1 MSSNPAPNTIFAL
14 LYDYIDTLNYGDD
27 GDYADTL
34 HTLYENT
41 DLEHQRIIINL
52 FTTARVAR
60 SPHDTSLTDWEGRTL
75 NPRAICPITLT
86 LTMRA
91 LTRRVP
97 LTVTKD
103 QQEKH
108 FTPELLKT
116 LQSEVDAQN
125 QWRTSNPYTHDAS
138 FSTYG
143 TSRGWVEVPALT
155 YSTHRAFQHALC
167 RIILSPP
174 RKAPLA
180 CHPWRHTPLPAIIP
194 EKVLPGAAMFSHQAE
209 LYTGDP
215 DPQGWATN
223 LLGILAAHSP
233 DSITQKILDE
243 EPLTSEDYHTL
254 AAVLEDVFP
263 VREYAYRT
271 LTGDLEG
278 GYRLETDWLLRLT
291 QGEIPEVIREEDNGN
306 HSVVLLAA
314 AQKWVHEHCRP
325 AGEIVYESDTYTL

>member
-52 FTTARVAR
+52 FANTRVAR

-103 QQEKH
+103 RQEKH

-116 LQSEVDAQN
+116 LQSEVEAQN
-125 QWRTSNPYTHDAS
+125 QWRNNNPYYCGGGFIPDI
-138 FSTYG
+138 
-143 TSRGWVEVPALT
+143 
-155 YSTHRAFQHALC
+155 Q
-167 RIILSPP
+167 
-174 RKAPLA
+174 
-180 CHPWRHTPLPAIIP
+180 IP
-194 EKVLPGAAMFSHQAE
+194 EAGEAVARTLTDGLYDLQRDILLVLLVPVEAAPVVIN
-209 LYTGDP
+209 Y
-215 DPQGWATN
+215 
-223 LLGILAAHSP
+223 AHNR
-233 DSITQKILDE
+233 DWRADRKILPIEAFPGVVEFWHQQRLYDNCTNIIAAGLGHLSSTTVE
-243 EPLTSEDYHTL
+243 KYLTSMGTGGFVSDDYKEWADTL
-254 AAVLEDVFP
+254 ENLFP
-263 VREYAYRT
+263 VREKALEWVMTGNAYFVKSNWEKET
-271 LTGDLEG
+271 LTGKSDSVIAENDNRFNRDYLPI
-278 GYRLETDWLLRLT
+278 TTQQWLLEQRKPTLT
-291 QGEIPEVIREEDNGN
+291 Y
-306 HSVVLLAA
+306 HT
-314 AQKWVHEHCRP
+314 
-325 AGEIVYESDTYTL
+325 DTYTL

>member
-41 DLEHQRIIINL
+41 DLEHQRIIIDL
-52 FTTARVAR
+52 FANTRVAR

-108 FTPELLKT
+108 FTPELLEA
-116 LQSEVDAQN
+116 LQSEVEAQN
-125 QWRTSNPYTHDAS
+125 QWRTSNPYAHNVS
-138 FSTYG
+138 FSPYSTHG
-143 TSRGWVEVPALT
+143 LT
-155 YSTHRAFQHALC
+155 VAGPELTKYTHRAFQHALC
-167 RIILSPP
+167 RIIISPP

-180 CHPWRHTPLPAIIP
+180 CHPWRHTPLPPIIP
-194 EKVLPGAAMFSHQAE
+194 ENTLSGAAMFSHQAE

-215 DPQGWATN
+215 DPQGWAPD
-223 LLGILAAHSP
+223 LLGILVAYTP
-233 DSITQKILDE
+233 NSINRKILNE

-254 AAVLEDVFP
+254 AIALEDVFP

-325 AGEIVYESDTYTL
+325 AGEIVYDADTYTL